1 MTQPASFREELI
13 SQIPALRLLMGLGW
27 TYLTPSEAL
36 ALRRGKLGAAILEDV
51 LAKWLAEHNAITFR
65 GKTVPF
71 SEANLGKALDMLADA
86 PLVEGLVAANERIY
100 ELLTLGTSLK
110 QTVDGDAKSFNLH
123 YIDWQH
129 PENNVYHVTD
139 EFPVERTGSHET
151 RRPDIVLFVNGI
163 PLAVIECKRP
173 DLIPSEGGRA
183 VEEAITQM
191 IRNQKR
197 DEIPG
202 FFVTSQLLLAVSVNE
217 ALYATTA
224 TPKRFWGL
232 WREEVD
238 KEQAAALLGIH
249 VATLYRKLSSEEVSQ
264 KAKEKQD

>member
-1 MTQPASFREELI
+1 MTAPPSFREALI

-36 ALRRGKLGAAILEDV
+36 ALRRGRLGAAILEDV
-51 LAKWLAEHNAITFR
+51 LAKWLAGHNAISFK
-65 GKTVPF
+65 GKTLPF
-71 SEANLGKALDMLADA
+71 SEANLGKALEMLTDA

-129 PENNVYHVTD
+129 PENNVYQVTD
-139 EFPVERTGSHET
+139 EFPIERTGSHET
-151 RRPDIVLFVNGI
+151 RRPDVVLFVNGI
-163 PLAVIECKRP
+163 PLVVIECKRP
-173 DLIPSEGGRA
+173 NLTRSEGGRA

-217 ALYATTA
+217 ALYAPLPRPRSSGA
-224 TPKRFWGL
+224 CG
-232 WREEVD
+232 
-238 KEQAAALLGIH
+238 G
-249 VATLYRKLSSEEVSQ
+249 RKLIEGRRPRSRRSSPDWSTTR
-264 KAKEKQD
+264 